1 MRQESGLKGVPTEML
16 VLGWQAAGSWL
27 LHKKGKGAGDSEL
40 SLTVVL
46 TPLKGGQG
54 GRQCR
59 SPRACSPGTAGCVH
73 YCGLPPRP
81 DLAPPTA
88 CTLSAATAG
97 PVTAPTNTM
106 LKTSTR
112 IILEPIQNHY
122 YNHLTSSLGL
132 SSRSM
137 RCFRGTKCQ
146 FNGICSAFLNSP
158 CCSFES

>member
-1 MRQESGLKGVPTEML
+1 MRQESGFKGVPTEML
-16 VLGWQAAGSWL
+16 VLGWQAAGYWL

-54 GRQCR
+54 WRQCR

-97 PVTAPTNTM
+97 PVTAPTNTT
-106 LKTSTR
+106 LKASTR
-112 IILEPIQNHY
+112 NITRTHTEPLLQTFDIFPWAV
-122 YNHLTSSLGL
+122 LLVACDISGVPRVSIMAFAVL
-132 SSRSM
+132 S
-137 RCFRGTKCQ
+137 
-146 FNGICSAFLNSP
+146 
-158 CCSFES
+158 